1 MVSRGGQGA
10 TEEEPSRPRI
20 QPENS
25 QRRVRPLGCLGTL
38 ESSDLTLSQS
48 MGARRKGLLEW

>member
-10 TEEEPSRPRI
+10 MEEEPSRPRI

-25 QRRVRPLGCLGTL
+25 QRRMRPLGCLGTL
-38 ESSDLTLSQS
+38 EFSDLTLY
-48 MGARRKGLLEW
+48 